1 MKNGVIR
8 VCVAAVIGLVLGAS
22 LAAPLL
28 ADDFYKGKRIRL
40 LIGQNPG
47 TSYDIS
53 ARLVGRHIVRH
64 IPGNPGLITQNM
76 PGATG
81 LIAANFVFNI
91 APKDGTVL
99 AAAHQSLPMRQ
110 ILGDKNVKYDAG
122 KMQWIGS
129 PQTSVALITVWKN
142 SPVKTM
148 AQAKARSI
156 VLGATTTR
164 ASASIVTALSNHL
177 IGTKFKLALGYKG
190 SGIDL
195 AMERG
200 EVVGR
205 AGQSW
210 AGWNSTHPDWIR
222 DKKVLVVSQLG
233 LKKDPAL
240 PHVPLM
246 TELAKDTLSKRIMNL
261 FAAQVTM
268 GRPMY
273 VVPEVPKGRV
283 AILRKAFDATMKD
296 AKFLAD
302 ARRRHHEVSPTSG
315 AEIDGIVASIMS
327 APKEL
332 IAEAKK
338 AMAYGSD
345 YSRCEQLSDRKI
357 CRKKKKRKGKK
368 KKKG

>member
-91 APKDGTVL
+91 APK
-99 AAAHQSLPMRQ
+99 
-110 ILGDKNVKYDAG
+110 
-122 KMQWIGS
+122 
-129 PQTSVALITVWKN
+129 
-142 SPVKTM
+142 
-148 AQAKARSI
+148 
-156 VLGATTTR
+156 
-164 ASASIVTALSNHL
+164 
-177 IGTKFKLALGYKG
+177 
-190 SGIDL
+190 
-195 AMERG
+195 
-200 EVVGR
+200 
-205 AGQSW
+205 
-210 AGWNSTHPDWIR
+210 
-222 DKKVLVVSQLG
+222 
-233 LKKDPAL
+233 
-240 PHVPLM
+240 
-246 TELAKDTLSKRIMNL
+246 
-261 FAAQVTM
+261 
-268 GRPMY
+268 
-273 VVPEVPKGRV
+273 
-283 AILRKAFDATMKD
+283 
-296 AKFLAD
+296 
-302 ARRRHHEVSPTSG
+302 
-315 AEIDGIVASIMS
+315 
-327 APKEL
+327 EL